1 MKVRVTQAKL
11 AHALTLVG
19 RVASTRTALPVLA
32 NVLLKVTSSSIT
44 LIATNLEIAII
55 QTIAGKIEKS
65 GAITIPARLLS
76 DFVSSLPDEPIDIEL
91 KDTRLHITTS
101 HYTSTI
107 NGVPAEEFPTLPTIQ
122 NGKSLS
128 VAAPE
133 LKQAIQQTI
142 LAAGTDETRPV
153 LTGAYLHTNSD
164 QVFIAA
170 TDSYRLA
177 ERHLA
182 TKAKD
187 QFGLIVP
194 ASALGDVLRI
204 IGDGGGEVAVTYND
218 TQVQFVLGDSQ
229 LITRQI
235 DGEFPTY
242 RQLIPEK
249 SDVNFTVDKEQFL
262 NITKVAALFARE
274 SAGSVTLHTDNK
286 GQKISITS
294 VASQVGENTSEAEA
308 VVRGDG
314 QVTLNSR
321 YLIDALNVVDS
332 DQVTFHFSGKV
343 SPCVLTPAD
352 KDAAYT
358 HIIMPLKS

>member
-1 MKVRVTQAKL
+1 MKIRVTQAKL
-11 AHALTLVG
+11 ANALTLVG
-19 RVASTRTALPVLA
+19 RVASTRSPLQVLA
-32 NVLLKVTSSSIT
+32 NVLFKVTSNSIT

-55 QTIAGKIEKS
+55 QTIAGKIEKP

-91 KDTRLHITTS
+91 KDSKLHITTN

-107 NGVPAEEFPTLPTIQ
+107 SGVPAEEFPTLPTIR

-128 VAAPE
+128 VAAVE
-133 LKQAIQQTI
+133 LKQAIAQTV

-153 LTGAYLHTNSD
+153 LTGAYLHTSGD
-164 QVFIAA
+164 QVYIAA

-177 ERHLA
+177 ERKLA
-182 TKAKD
+182 TKTKD

-204 IGDGGGEVAVTYND
+204 IGDQEGEVAVTYND
-218 TQVQFVLGDSQ
+218 TQVQFVFGDSQ

-235 DGEFPTY
+235 DGEFPAY
-242 RQLIPEK
+242 RQLIPDTSEV
-249 SDVNFTVDKEQFL
+249 SFTVDKDQFS
-262 NITKVAALFARE
+262 NIAKVAALFARE
-274 SAGSVTLHTDNK
+274 SAGSVTLRTDGK
-286 GQKISITS
+286 SQKVSITS

-308 VVRGDG
+308 KVEGDG

-332 DQVTFHFSGKV
+332 PQVTFRFSGKV
-343 SPCVLTPAD
+343 SPCVLAPAD
-352 KDAAYT
+352 KDPSYT

>member
-1 MKVRVTQAKL
+1 MKVRVTQTKL

-32 NVLLKVTSSSIT
+32 NVLLKVGKNTIT
-44 LIATNLEIAII
+44 LIATNLDIAII
-55 QTIAGKIEKS
+55 QTIAGKIERP

-76 DFVSSLPDEPIDIEL
+76 DFVSSLPDEPIDLEL
-91 KDTRLHITTS
+91 DETRLRLSTS
-101 HYTSTI
+101 NYNSTI
-107 NGVPAEEFPTLPTIQ
+107 NGVPAEEFPTLPTI
-122 NGKSLS
+122 NGGKTLT
-128 VAAPE
+128 VAASE
-133 LKQAIQQTI
+133 LKQSITQTI

-153 LTGAYLHTNSD
+153 LTGAYFHTDNTK
-164 QVFIAA
+164 VFIAA

-177 ERHLA
+177 EKRLEA
-182 TKAKD
+182 KTKD
-187 QFGLIVP
+187 NFGLIVP

-204 IGDGGGEVAVTYND
+204 IGDDQGEINVTYND
-218 TQVQFVLGDSQ
+218 SQVQFVLGDSQ

-235 DGEFPTY
+235 DGEFPAY

-249 SDVNFTVDKEQFL
+249 SDVSFIVNTQEFM

-274 SAGSVTLHTDNK
+274 SAGSVTLSANPKTK
-286 GQKISITS
+286 KISMTS

-308 VVRGDG
+308 EITGEG

-332 DQVTFHFSGKV
+332 ERVKFRFSGKV
-343 SPCVLTPAD
+343 SPCVLQPEGGE
-352 KDAAYT
+352 AYT